1 LLFGLDFEN
10 HVPGAYIKIGFFV
23 TNDDLRYQD
32 EVHGDLFSQVEDTLE
47 IIKTKYLKAYI
58 SYEGLQ
64 RIETFLFPMQGLRE
78 ALLNA
83 VIHKDY
89 SSGVP
94 IQLSVY
100 DHQIVLWNSGQLPQE
115 WSLEKFLGKHP
126 SDPYNPLVAAAF
138 FRAGYVESWGRG
150 IEKILSECEGHDIQ
164 APTFDTSMSGLMVT
178 FKANPKH
185 LVAAVGEVISTQ
197 LLDDTRVAKIQ
208 TTQETTQETVPTPV
222 QNKILLL
229 MMQRPAI
236 TRKQLAVALGI
247 TDDGVKYHLGKLKLA
262 GTIVREGSTKKGCWK
277 VLK

>member
-1 LLFGLDFEN
+1 L
-10 HVPGAYIKIGFFV
+10 
-23 TNDDLRYQD
+23 
-32 EVHGDLFSQVEDTLE
+32 QVERTLE
-47 IIKTKYLKAYI
+47 ILKTKYLKAYI

-100 DHQIVLWNSGQLPQE
+100 EHQIVLWNSGQLPQD
-115 WSLEKFLGKHP
+115 WSLEKLLGKHP
-126 SDPYNPLVAAAF
+126 SDPYNPLVASAF

-185 LVAAVGEVISTQ
+185 LVAAVGEVIASQ
-197 LLDDTRVAKIQ
+197 LLGGIRVAKIE
-208 TTQETTQETVPTPV
+208 TTQETTQETTPTPA

-229 MMQRPAI
+229 MKKRPAI
-236 TRKQLAVALGI
+236 TRQQLAVALGI
-247 TDDGVKYHLGKLKLA
+247 TDDGVKYHLEKLKLA
-262 GTIVREGSTKKGCWK
+262 GMIVREGPTKKGIWK